1 MLFRSGHGP
10 YKFQRKTE
18 RQLDTLNN
26 DGWGNP
32 VNPVGLIVSSFRPSD
47 DATTFGFLIPSN
59 MFAVASLKQLAEISN
74 KVSGDSTFAS
84 QCMALADEVQAAI
97 HKYAIVNHPKYGK
110 VYPFEIDG
118 FGNNYFMDDANV
130 PSLLAMPY
138 LKTISAK
145 DPVYRNTRKLVWSQI
160 GRASCRERV

>member
-1 MLFRSGHGP
+1 
-10 YKFQRKTE
+10 
-18 RQLDTLNN
+18 
-26 DGWGNP
+26 
-32 VNPVGLIVSSFRPSD
+32 
-47 DATTFGFLIPSN
+47 

-138 LKTISAK
+138 LKI
-145 DPVYRNTRKLVWSQI
+145 YL
-160 GRASCRERV
+160 CERSGLPEYP

>member
-1 MLFRSGHGP
+1 MNRNGKNRWRWCCKRLRNNSGKTDTDLINSNG
-10 YKFQRKTE
+10 RTE

-110 VYPFEIDG
+110 VYPLRDRW
-118 FGNNYFMDDANV
+118 
-130 PSLLAMPY
+130 L
-138 LKTISAK
+138 
-145 DPVYRNTRKLVWSQI
+145 R
-160 GRASCRERV
+160 